1 MSSTALNF
9 STFDLLACMGIG
21 TVLSV
26 TLIGF
31 LVMRRKRN

>member
-9 STFDLLACMGIG
+9 GVFELLACMGIG

-26 TLIGF
+26 AVIGF
-31 LVMRRKRN
+31 LVIRRKSN